1 MDIGSLLDIRDSD
14 SSPGTQP
21 MACVAVICPVE
32 IEAQGPAQKNNA
44 DSLAPALDVS
54 NRLPFISDPG
64 VLCLLLALTE
74 LSG

>member
-1 MDIGSLLDIRDSD
+1 
-14 SSPGTQP
+14 